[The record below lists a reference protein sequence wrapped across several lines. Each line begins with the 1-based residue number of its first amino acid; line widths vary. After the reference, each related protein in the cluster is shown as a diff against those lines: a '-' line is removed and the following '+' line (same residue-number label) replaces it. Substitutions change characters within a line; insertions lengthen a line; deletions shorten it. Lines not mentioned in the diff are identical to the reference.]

1 MKRRLLL
8 ARALLHEP
16 QLVILDE
23 PTAGVDVELRLE
35 LWRYI
40 RKLHEQ
46 GTTIVLTTHYLE
58 EAEELCEEIALIGAG
73 RIVAR
78 DTAQGLKDRYDADSL
93 EQVYLKTVA
102 GSRLREDMEEVGA

>member
-1 MKRRLLL
+1 M
-8 ARALLHEP
+8 
-16 QLVILDE
+16 ILDE
-23 PTAGVDVELRLE
+23 PTAGVDIELRLE